1 MGVKFFVQTLKRGWV
16 IFFHASL
23 AIIFNKCHKR
33 AVFMKIFEFVY
44 IKYDLEGGLNF
55 CYKLEGGLSF
65 SCM

>member
-1 MGVKFFVQTLKRGWV
+1 M